1 MADRRKNNLA
11 STRTFTKKQRRGLR
25 TWHNQYK
32 TKFKEL
38 TVKNDWTN
46 VKTINKRD
54 LSEHVPKIKNMKVE
68 EIKTVGKLHKLNEK
82 VERISWNPVGF
93 KENEEYKVK
102 SISTLGD
109 EGLAEIATDLM
120 NSEEP
125 IRKSVVCS
133 IEFLLAILTVRGG
146 QYPWNIHVE
155 KEGNLIL
162 FENYKKGTE

>member
-1 MADRRKNNLA
+1 
-11 STRTFTKKQRRGLR
+11 
-25 TWHNQYK
+25 
-32 TKFKEL
+32 
-38 TVKNDWTN
+38 
-46 VKTINKRD
+46 
-54 LSEHVPKIKNMKVE
+54 
-68 EIKTVGKLHKLNEK
+68 LNEK
-82 VERISWNPVGF
+82 VEKISWNPIGF

-102 SISTLGD
+102 SVSTLGD
-109 EGLAEIATDLM
+109 EGLAEIASDLM

-162 FENYKKGTE
+162 FENYKKNTEIPDELSYLDLFTTNENTTNNMPSDESRIKDQCLNATKYTQVFKDLLASGDAIEEENEEDDDEEEENEK

>member
-1 MADRRKNNLA
+1 MVEGNTKVTNKDYISKNIKMGDRRKNNVA
-11 STRTFTKKQRRGLR
+11 STRTFTKKQKRGLR

-38 TVKNDWTN
+38 TVKNDWIN

-68 EIKTVGKLHKLNEK
+68 TIKKVGNLHRLNEK
-82 VERISWNPVGF
+82 VEKITWNPVGF

-102 SISTLGD
+102 SVSTLSD
-109 EGLAEIATDLM
+109 PVLAEIATDLM

-133 IEFLLAILTVRGG
+133 I
-146 QYPWNIHVE
+146 
-155 KEGNLIL
+155 
-162 FENYKKGTE
+162 